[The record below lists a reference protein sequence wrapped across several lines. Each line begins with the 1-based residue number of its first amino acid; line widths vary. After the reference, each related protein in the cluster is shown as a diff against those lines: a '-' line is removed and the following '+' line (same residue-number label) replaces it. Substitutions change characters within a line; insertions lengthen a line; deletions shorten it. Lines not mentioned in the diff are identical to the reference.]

1 MSTEPSLTVYTEFE
15 SDAREYVARLLD
27 HASEL
32 FAAVQSVTIINV
44 ETEAKRV
51 ERADEAASAVTLI
64 GSERGAAI
72 FKLDPVEALALN
84 YEASKDPRLADAELW
99 EIIERQRRWHLFP
112 GPAHRRVS
120 AATMTPRFGAAMLS
134 GRFGIGPW
142 STAPRSSQADKTIRL
157 TGGQRTMEAIAP
169 IAYWALTAASAVR
182 LVRAGYIIGTIGRD

>member
-72 FKLDPVEALALN
+72 FKLDPFEALALN
-84 YEASKDPRLADAELW
+84 YEASKD
-99 EIIERQRRWHLFP
+99 
-112 GPAHRRVS
+112 
-120 AATMTPRFGAAMLS
+120 
-134 GRFGIGPW
+134 
-142 STAPRSSQADKTIRL
+142 TAPRRRRAVGDHRTSAQMAPFSRAGASASVCGNNDAALR
-157 TGGQRTMEAIAP
+157 GGDAFRALR
-169 IAYWALTAASAVR
+169 YWALEHRTAK
-182 LVRAGYIIGTIGRD
+182 LAG